1 MYQVMNMKIYNVSS
15 KKIVFIA
22 ILVITLVILFT
33 MAIKL
38 IKTSDVI
45 EMTTD
50 NYTEILKKCHKDP
63 YKYINKKIKSV
74 GYVFRNENFSPTQ
87 FVTARDMLVSK
98 NESRIVG
105 FLCEYENIKN
115 FEDNVWVAIEGI
127 LTIGDYYGAMPIIK
141 VNKIQ
146 KITTPNDIF
155 VNPPSGE

>member
-1 MYQVMNMKIYNVSS
+1 
-15 KKIVFIA
+15 
-22 ILVITLVILFT
+22 
-33 MAIKL
+33 
-38 IKTSDVI
+38 
-45 EMTTD
+45 
-50 NYTEILKKCHKDP
+50 
-63 YKYINKKIKSV
+63 
-74 GYVFRNENFSPTQ
+74 
-87 FVTARDMLVSK
+87 MLVSK

-155 VNPPSGE
+155 VNPPSGEWN